1 MSDDFFK
8 LDNYFID
15 EKVAFLKFTN
25 SYKIFDEHGNQIGNV
40 LQKMPDSLKLLS
52 FFISKSIFPMSLDI
66 EDMHGHR
73 LVSLQRGW
81 SFFLSKI
88 SIFDENGAYIAN
100 INQKFKL
107 LNAEFRI
114 LDTRGAQIG
123 NILGN
128 WTAWNFSIT
137 DNREAEIGT
146 VTKKWAGLLKE
157 NFTTADKYV
166 VSIKPHLTDMLKRK
180 AIIASAI
187 VIDMLLKEK
196 K

>member
-1 MSDDFFK
+1 VSDDFFK

-40 LQKMPDSLKLLS
+40 LQEMSDSYKFLS
-52 FFISKSIFPMSLDI
+52 LFISKAIFPLSLEI
-66 EDMHGHR
+66 EDMHGHT

-88 SIFDENGAYIAN
+88 SIFDENGAHIAN

-107 LNAEFRI
+107 LNAEFNI
-114 LDTRGAQIG
+114 LDTRDTQIG
-123 NILGN
+123 TILGN
-128 WTAWNFSIT
+128 WTAWNFTIT
-137 DNREAEIGT
+137 DNRDAQIGT

-157 NFTTADKYV
+157 QFTTADKYI
-166 VSIKPHLTDMLKRK
+166 VSIKPYLTDMLKRK

-187 VIDMLLKEK
+187 VIDMILKERK
-196 K
+196 